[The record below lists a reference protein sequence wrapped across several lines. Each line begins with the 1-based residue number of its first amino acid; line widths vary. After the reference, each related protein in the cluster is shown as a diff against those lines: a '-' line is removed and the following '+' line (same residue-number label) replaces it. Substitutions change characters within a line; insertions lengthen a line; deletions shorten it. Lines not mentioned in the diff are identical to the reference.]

1 MVQRLLALAL
11 LSSAL
16 ISPSGVQARVR
27 QTPVSQDHVAW
38 VAEALKRMQTIRPGM
53 TREDLLKV
61 FTMEG
66 GMFSET
72 RRTFVSR
79 DCPFFKVDVLFDA
92 VAPRANG
99 GRLTFEELP
108 QAIIVRISRPYLE
121 FRVSD

>member
-27 QTPVSQDHVAW
+27 QTPASQDHVAW

-61 FTMEG
+61 FTTEG

-99 GRLTFEELP
+99 GRVTFEELP
-108 QAIIVRISRPYLE
+108 QDIIVRISRPYLE

>member
-16 ISPSGVQARVR
+16 ISLSSVQARVR
-27 QTPVSQDHVAW
+27 QTTASQDHVAW

-61 FTMEG
+61 FTTEG
-66 GMFSET
+66 GMFSER

-99 GRLTFEELP
+99 GRVTFEELP
-108 QAIIVRISRPYLE
+108 QDIIVRISRPYLE